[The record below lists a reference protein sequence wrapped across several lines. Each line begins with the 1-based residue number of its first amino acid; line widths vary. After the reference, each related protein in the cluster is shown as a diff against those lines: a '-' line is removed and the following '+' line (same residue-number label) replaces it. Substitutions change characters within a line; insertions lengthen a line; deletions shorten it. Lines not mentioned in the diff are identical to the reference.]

1 MWLRSTTMTLEEW
14 KALGADNTGP
24 DRPVTDAPIRR
35 HRSPDVTTRGESLS
49 LIDKYLP
56 YVEPDR

>member
-1 MWLRSTTMTLEEW
+1 MTLEEW